1 MKSISANIK
10 RVAAFIVAVMAL
22 SGCVRR
28 VQYTTV
34 EIKDPVRHYYPI
46 LQGQELT
53 VMVRLNNTGK
63 VPLVIKDIQP
73 SCGCIILVSDHEM
86 VVPPERFMFVTM
98 KYDSRKN
105 VGKAEHAIRFWG
117 NISPSGMAEMR
128 FDVNVVP
135 DASYHHDYE
144 ELFDKTESA
153 KRLRDF
159 VDGTGSETG
168 LGYYVDR

>member
-1 MKSISANIK
+1 MK
-10 RVAAFIVAVMAL
+10 RVLLLLLSLLAL
-22 SGCVRR
+22 VGCSRK

-53 VMVRLNNTGK
+53 VMIRIQNKGK
-63 VPLVIKDIQP
+63 VPLVVKDIQP
-73 SCGCIILVSDHEM
+73 SCGCIILESDHEM
-86 VVPPERFMFVTM
+86 VVPPERSMMVTL

-105 VGKAEHAIRFWG
+105 VGKVEHAIRFWG

-144 ELFDKTESA
+144 ELFDKTTNA
-153 KRLRDF
+153 QRIRDL

-168 LGYYVDR
+168 LGYYVDW

>member
-1 MKSISANIK
+1 MK
-10 RVAAFIVAVMAL
+10 RIVAFFLLALLAVM
-22 SGCVRR
+22 GCTRK

-34 EIKDPVRHYYPI
+34 EIRDPVRHYYPI

-53 VMVRLNNTGK
+53 VLVRLENTGK

-73 SCGCIILVSDHEM
+73 SCGCIVLESDHEM
-86 VVPPERFMFVTM
+86 VVPPERSMLVTL

-105 VGKAEHAIRFWG
+105 VGRAEHSVRFWG
-117 NISPSGMAEMR
+117 NISPSGMAEIR

-144 ELFDKTESA
+144 EMFDKEESA
-153 KRLRDF
+153 RLLKKF
-159 VDGTGSETG
+159 VDGTGYEGS

>member
-1 MKSISANIK
+1 MKRLASIL
-10 RVAAFIVAVMAL
+10 FAL
-22 SGCVRR
+22 MLLGACSGR

-53 VMVRLNNTGK
+53 VTVRLNNTGK
-63 VPLVIKDIQP
+63 VPLVVKDIQP
-73 SCGCIILVSDHEM
+73 SCGCIILESDHEM
-86 VVPPERFMFVTM
+86 VVPPERFMYVTL

-105 VGKAEHAIRFWG
+105 VGKAEHVIRFWG
-117 NISPSGMAEMR
+117 NISPGGMAEMR

-144 ELFDKTESA
+144 EMFDKEESMS
-153 KRLRDF
+153 RLKKF
-159 VDGTGSETG
+159 IDGASGETG

>member
-1 MKSISANIK
+1 MKRLGIISL
-10 RVAAFIVAVMAL
+10 AL
-22 SGCVRR
+22 LLLWSCTGR

-53 VMVRLNNTGK
+53 VTVRLNNTGK

-73 SCGCIILVSDHEM
+73 SCGCIILESDHEM
-86 VVPPERFMFVTM
+86 VVPPERFMYITL

-105 VGKAEHAIRFWG
+105 VGKADHAIRFWG
-117 NISPSGMAEMR
+117 NISPGGMAEMR

-144 ELFDKTESA
+144 EMFDKEESLN
-153 KRLRDF
+153 RLKKF
-159 VDGTGSETG
+159 IDGAGETG

>member
-1 MKSISANIK
+1 MK
-10 RVAAFIVAVMAL
+10 RIVAFFLLALLAVM
-22 SGCVRR
+22 GCTRK

-34 EIKDPVRHYYPI
+34 EIRDPVRHYYPI

-53 VMVRLNNTGK
+53 VLVRLENKGK

-73 SCGCIILVSDHEM
+73 SCGCIVLESDHEM
-86 VVPPERFMFVTM
+86 VVPPERNMLVTL

-105 VGKAEHAIRFWG
+105 VGRAEHSVRFWG
-117 NISPSGMAEMR
+117 NISPSGMAEIR

-144 ELFDKTESA
+144 EMFDKEESA
-153 KRLRDF
+153 RLLKKF
-159 VDGTGSETG
+159 VDGTGYEGS

>member
-1 MKSISANIK
+1 MK
-10 RVAAFIVAVMAL
+10 RLLLVLLTLL
-22 SGCVRR
+22 SLLSCTRK

-46 LQGQELT
+46 LQGQELS
-53 VMVRLNNTGK
+53 VIVRVNNTGK

-73 SCGCIILVSDHEM
+73 SCGCIILESDHEF
-86 VVPPERFMFVTM
+86 VVPPERFMYVTM

-117 NISPSGMAEMR
+117 NISPGGMAEMR

-135 DASYHHDYE
+135 DANYHHDYE
-144 ELFDKTESA
+144 EMYDKEESNR
-153 KRLRDF
+153 RLKEF
-159 VDGTGSETG
+159 IDGSGGNDGG